1 MFDQSQLEQLHS
13 AYDQKKLVEV
23 SGVNSYG
30 EKFSTYGK
38 LVNGYK
44 TQKGV
49 NSKAGILCLELDTL
63 KLPDGVEVKPKVIY
77 TTKYRAD
84 NRFIILKINIDGITV
99 FENPNKSEILA
110 KAQYCK
116 QKTETKLAEEGKDFV
131 VDCPVVRG
139 LRSLIGRPVVLDN
152 DYGVVISVQGSDL
165 YNNPMV
171 YLDRNT
177 GIEHVIVVGESCLYS
192 NNLANELTFVCEN
205 DPYQFWRDTKFDS
218 NSKPR
223 EL

>member
-49 NSKAGILCLELDTL
+49 NSKTGILCLELDTL
-63 KLPDGVEVKPKVIY
+63 KMPNGREVKSEITY

-84 NRFIILKINIDGITV
+84 NYFMALKINIDGATV

-110 KAQYCK
+110 KAQHYK
-116 QKTETKLAEEGKDFV
+116 QKTEAKLVEEGKDFV

-152 DYGVVISVQGSDL
+152 DCGVVVSVQGSDM
-165 YNNPMV
+165 YNNPIV
-171 YLDRNT
+171 YLRKNFSV
-177 GIEHVIVVGESCLYS
+177 EECLVVGESCLYV
-192 NNLANELTFVCEN
+192 NNIAKELILACEN